1 MCCKVILR
9 PSRDIFLCQMDKDT
23 FPQSRDSVRHSQMRN
38 KVTQHTLR
46 VLEGIIDAVIRLVP
60 GTDTQN
66 FNILSLLLQGYNV
79 KRVASELDITPD
91 EVLSRAE
98 IALGSLNQ
106 LQDAMTDI
114 ANTREG
120 RARSIRNLHQHYEE
134 LLEAEKEKYRQE
146 LRKANGDKRQ
156 IQDNVFDIILNP
168 IRRKKFLLQVPV
180 HQLPVSNML
189 RSLLLNAGYDTL
201 GDVLS
206 RPMQKL
212 SRNVTTDQIYTTE
225 LKKFLSNIGLGG

>member
-1 MCCKVILR
+1 
-9 PSRDIFLCQMDKDT
+9 MDKDT

-98 IALGSLNQ
+98 IALGSLDQ

-120 RARSIRNLHQHYEE
+120 HARSIRNLHQHYEE